1 MKNYYILLV
10 LVFLA
15 VKVGAQG
22 MVEYKYSTYYSEV
35 YNQEIT
41 SLEFWLTKNIVLK
54 KTEQNMVGYI
64 ATVDTSFLDIAT
76 KIESDKKIEL
86 LLHIKGL
93 DAGRVGIYAKTF
105 LYKGDTLKIEGI
117 NGKSI
122 SICDFKDNQCC

>member
-41 SLEFWLTKNIVLK
+41 E
-54 KTEQNMVGYI
+54 
-64 ATVDTSFLDIAT
+64 SFP
-76 KIESDKKIEL
+76 
-86 LLHIKGL
+86 
-93 DAGRVGIYAKTF
+93 
-105 LYKGDTLKIEGI
+105 
-117 NGKSI
+117 
-122 SICDFKDNQCC
+122 